1 MAFSTARDRIAAV
14 ERASNVL
21 GQLRT
26 AYTFGATLRDALA
39 LYQAG
44 TDPAFNA
51 AFNALF
57 TQADRTELG
66 AMINQLSTLM
76 TDWETNHAAAIGL

>member
-1 MAFSTARDRIAAV
+1 MAFGTAQQRIAAV
-14 ERASNVL
+14 ERAGNVL

-26 AYTFGATLRDALA
+26 AYTFGAALRDALA

-57 TQADRTELG
+57 TAQDRTELG
-66 AMINQLSTLM
+66 TMINQLLTLVA
-76 TDWETNHAAAIGL
+76 DWETNHAAALGL

>member
-1 MAFSTARDRIAAV
+1 MAFATAQTRITAV
-14 ERASNVL
+14 GQAGNVL
-21 GQLRT
+21 GQIRT
-26 AYTFGATLRDALA
+26 AYTFGVMLRDALA

-66 AMINQLSTLM
+66 AMINQLSTLVA
-76 TDWETNHAAAIGL
+76 DWETNHAAALGL